1 MEIKG
6 LAERHRPSHL
16 QGRDLMNGAAK
27 TKAGRFPEYGTF
39 QLLALVSLRMLIGWH
54 FLYEGVA
61 KLSNPY
67 WTSAGYLQE
76 SEGWFSG
83 LFESLANNPW
93 ALAFTDNLNQWGL
106 LLIGLALL
114 VGVFT
119 RTAAVAGVVILALY
133 YLAAP
138 PFPGLEYA
146 MPAEG
151 SYLIVNKILVELAA
165 LLVILGYPTA
175 HRIGLDRLLLKR
187 RAAEAA

>member
-1 MEIKG
+1 
-6 LAERHRPSHL
+6 
-16 QGRDLMNGAAK
+16 MNGAAEK
-27 TKAGRFPEYGTF
+27 GLGKFPNYGTF
-39 QLLALVSLRMLIGWH
+39 QLFALVTMRMLIGWH

-61 KLSNPY
+61 KLTNPY

-76 SEGWFSG
+76 SQGWFSEQ
-83 LFESLANNPW
+83 FANLANNESLL
-93 ALAFTDNLNQWGL
+93 ALADNLNQWGL

-114 VGVFT
+114 LGVFT
-119 RTAAVAGVVILALY
+119 RTAAFAGVVALALY

-165 LLVILGYPTA
+165 LLVILGFPTA
-175 HRIGLDRLLLKR
+175 HRIGLDRLLFRKR
-187 RAAEAA
+187 YAETV

>member
-1 MEIKG
+1 
-6 LAERHRPSHL
+6 
-16 QGRDLMNGAAK
+16 MNGTAK
-27 TKAGRFPEYGTF
+27 NVSGKFPDYGMF
-39 QLLALVSLRMLIGWH
+39 QLTALVSLRMLIGWH

-76 SEGWFSG
+76 SQGWFAER
-83 LFESLANNPW
+83 FIALANNPG
-93 ALAFTDNLNQWGL
+93 ALAVVDNLNQWGL

-119 RTAAVAGVVILALY
+119 RTAAVAGVVALALY
-133 YLAAP
+133 YLAVP
-138 PFPGLEYA
+138 PFPGMEYA

-151 SYLIVNKILVELAA
+151 SYLIVNKILIELAA

-175 HRIGLDRLLLKR
+175 HRIGLDRLLFRKR
-187 RAAEAA
+187 YAETA